1 MRTGVEMVTTPKR
14 TEGQFKL
21 QSGQS
26 NENQP
31 MEQGFEC
38 MWSFNQLLSS
48 ISEGE
53 AAICFCV
60 LNILCYALFDLSAC
74 APLFKYEHALIN
86 NVGSFK
92 KKKLIAPSWLNP
104 CFLLFWIPL
113 LAGCRLFQMFQPR
126 PVGWVLPLHRGL
138 QYSFTI
144 LTLTLRLQSNM
155 ISDWKFLEKKKT
167 QQDRTF

>member
-1 MRTGVEMVTTPKR
+1 MDSEAICNPKKLSLTDSRFFHLWLEVQSTPLHLYRDALQPLTPMYFLAARKIVGKILVR
-14 TEGQFKL
+14 KANLNISKISRRRQVKKWEERKL
-21 QSGQS
+21 QVYCC
-26 NENQP
+26 P
-31 MEQGFEC
+31 R
-38 MWSFNQLLSS
+38 
-48 ISEGE
+48 
-53 AAICFCV
+53 
-60 LNILCYALFDLSAC
+60 
-74 APLFKYEHALIN
+74 
-86 NVGSFK
+86 
-92 KKKLIAPSWLNP
+92 IAPSWLNP